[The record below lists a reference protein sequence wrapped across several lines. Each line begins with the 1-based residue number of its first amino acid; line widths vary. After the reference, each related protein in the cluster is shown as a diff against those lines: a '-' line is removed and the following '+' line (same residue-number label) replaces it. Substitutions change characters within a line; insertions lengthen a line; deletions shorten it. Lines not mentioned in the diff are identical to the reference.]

1 MFHQELNQ
9 EGNII
14 LKNHKH
20 SSPIRDI
27 WLGSS
32 IYTKAANTTGVGLC
46 ESILDMEIYLIDL
59 YPQFWRQ
66 KHTVNKDR

>member
-9 EGNII
+9 EGNFI
-14 LKNHKH
+14 LKNHKR
-20 SSPIRDI
+20 SSPIRDV

-59 YPQFWRQ
+59 YPQF
-66 KHTVNKDR
+66 